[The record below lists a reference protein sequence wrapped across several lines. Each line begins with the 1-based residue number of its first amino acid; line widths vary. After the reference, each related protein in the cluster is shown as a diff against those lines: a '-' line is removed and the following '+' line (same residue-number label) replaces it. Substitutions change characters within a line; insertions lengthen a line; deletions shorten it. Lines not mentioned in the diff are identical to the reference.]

1 MRSFHCSTVQP
12 KIYIQQSAMAKA
24 HVNRGEKA
32 EYSNHAD
39 ILAYGTFRNRDQSN
53 HMFLRQL
60 LKRKQT
66 SNGMNNENPT
76 EERKKTAIGIL
87 IYNMIFIIIDF
98 QFLLFAYGIYHLCKC
113 WNRMTKDSP
122 KNRTYRTL
130 NGDLEE
136 KVFEDFTEFWRAED
150 LKCED
155 DILKYSSI
163 VRGYLSEVMNSPFTE
178 KKMKARMEINEIT
191 LRNYIKRL
199 AVWQEYLQGNSCMLD
214 LLSMEV
220 MYKATLYGHYDLAMS
235 FLNGTEV
242 SNARCAIA
250 ELMANPGIPLLHLC
264 VMNHQ
269 LDIIS
274 ELFNLLPVEDC
285 HSLTHMRSPK
295 FVGEGC
301 LAAAELP
308 LNLAVAIGDESI
320 VKILVDHGAEMCE
333 EDNYGYNV
341 FHALV
346 FLGKTNPTKADDM
359 FDVLV
364 DLIPQWIS
372 KTKTFPFLKEMT
384 HNNALHVGAWK
395 LLKSTDKTRLTPIKL
410 AARLGVGNV
419 LQKIINFPGVYR
431 FPYYQIGDR
440 SESMFDISEVDP
452 YLTQSI
458 GTRGRASVLELLVLT
473 SNEEALSV
481 LEKPPISCIVE
492 RKTGHYWGASATW
505 ALLHIITMTTLTLLL
520 LLNIQDYMQPVLGD
534 QNKSS
539 TNDNSTHGSNSHYQR
554 NPKRFCW
561 NKTDLLL
568 LFLSNTYFLY
578 SMLMIAV
585 SYKIVVRCE
594 NGFKIKNVVWI
605 LNQIHTFTMLNFT
618 ICSSVYFVLK
628 LLKDD
633 NEIIALALAI
643 LMGWFITL
651 YFLRSFGKTM
661 FFSIISSKILYD
673 DILNFSLVI
682 LLFIFAFTFSTAL
695 IFAPLAPPNLA
706 PDFGNILLSYFKLG
720 FGVSDF
726 LMLYSLPG
734 GHLSYFLYIFFIFSV
749 NLVILNLLI
758 ASMSDTFANGNTSRH
773 LLAMKAKTCSAI
785 FMEWLLPSF
794 LQSFLAVPTQRYL
807 LRIKLPDGSLW
818 ENHVILTL
826 ASAPDI
832 DVQ

>member
-1 MRSFHCSTVQP
+1 
-12 KIYIQQSAMAKA
+12 MAKA
-24 HVNRGEKA
+24 QGSRVEKA

-39 ILAYGTFRNRDQSN
+39 FLANGTFRNRDQSN
-53 HMFLRQL
+53 SVFLRQL
-60 LKRKQT
+60 LKPKQI
-66 SNGMNNENPT
+66 SNGMNSESPM
-76 EERKKTAIGIL
+76 EQGKKAAIGIL
-87 IYNMIFIIIDF
+87 VYNIIFTILEF
-98 QFLLFAYGIYHLCKC
+98 QFLLFAYGIYLLCKC
-113 WNRMTKDSP
+113 WNRMTKGSP
-122 KNRTYRTL
+122 KNRSYRTL
-130 NGDLEE
+130 NRDLEE

-150 LKCED
+150 LQCED

-163 VRGYLSEVMNSPFTE
+163 VRGYLSEVMDSPFME
-178 KKMKARMEINEIT
+178 KKMKARMELNEIT

-199 AVWQEYLQGNSCMLD
+199 AVWQECLQGNSCMLD

-235 FLNGTEV
+235 FLKGTEV
-242 SNARCAIA
+242 SNARCTMT
-250 ELMANPGIPLLHLC
+250 ELMANPGIPLFHLC
-264 VMNHQ
+264 IMNHQ
-269 LDIIS
+269 FDLIS

-285 HSLTHMRSPK
+285 HTLTHMRSPK
-295 FVGEGC
+295 FVGEGR

-308 LNLAVAIGDESI
+308 LNLAVAIGDERI

-333 EDNYGYNV
+333 EDSYGYNV

-346 FLGKTNPTKADDM
+346 FLGKTNPIEADDM

-431 FPYYQIGDR
+431 FPYYQIGNR
-440 SESMFDISEVDP
+440 LESMFDISEVDP
-452 YLTQSI
+452 YLTQSL
-458 GTRGRASVLELLVLT
+458 GTRERASVLELLVMT

-481 LEKPPISCIVE
+481 LQKPPISCIVE
-492 RKTGHYWGASATW
+492 RKTGHYWGVSAMW
-505 ALLHIITMTTLTLLL
+505 GLIHIMAMTTLTILI
-520 LLNIQDYMQPVLGD
+520 LLNIHDYMQPVLGD

-539 TNDNSTHGSNSHYQR
+539 INANSTYVFNSQYIR

-561 NKTDLLL
+561 NKTDLILL
-568 LFLSNTYFLY
+568 LLMCTYFLH
-578 SMLMIAV
+578 SITMIAV
-585 SYKIVVRCE
+585 SYKIVVRCK
-594 NGFKIKNVVWI
+594 NRFKIKNAVWI
-605 LNQIHTFTMLNFT
+605 LNQIQTIIMLNFT
-618 ICSSVYFVLK
+618 VCISIYFVLK
-628 LLKDD
+628 LLEDD

-643 LMGWFITL
+643 LMGWL
-651 YFLRSFGKTM
+651 QSLNFLRSFGKTI
-661 FFSIISSKILYD
+661 FFSIISSKILCN

-682 LLFIFAFTFSTAL
+682 LLFIFAFTSSTAL

-726 LMLYSLPG
+726 LILYSLPSG
-734 GHLSYFLYIFFIFSV
+734 RLSYFLYIFFIFSV

-773 LLAMKAKTCSAI
+773 LLAMKAKTCNVI

-794 LQSFLAVPTQRYL
+794 LQSFLVVPTQRYL

-826 ASAPDI
+826 ASVPEI